1 MLSFPFT
8 ESRDNKSQ
16 GGRLGMCFNTTT
28 TPFGH
33 CNVKLPTTPSF
44 KSTTSLTI
52 TTELDSTMTINTAV
66 AGAVVGGIVG
76 CLLVLALVLLL
87 LALVWMTMKYKRSK
101 WETHQLQQLR
111 VGGGVRG
118 EVIETGVHLPDNKTL
133 EMNTNEAYISTTL
146 QIPTEDNVAYVQT
159 ENDYV
164 NNQDEYEC
172 IQ

>member
-33 CNVKLPTTPSF
+33 CNVKSPTTPSF

-52 TTELDSTMTINTAV
+52 TTELDTTTTINTAV
-66 AGAVVGGIVG
+66 VGAVVGGIVG

-87 LALVWMTMKYKRSK
+87 LALTMKYKRSK
-101 WETHQLQQLR
+101 WEAHHLQQLR
-111 VGGGVRG
+111 VGGGDRG

-133 EMNTNEAYISTTL
+133 EMNIY
-146 QIPTEDNVAYVQT
+146 Q
-159 ENDYV
+159 
-164 NNQDEYEC
+164 
-172 IQ
+172 